1 MKTIFHDTAPLIK
14 ALINQNKTIN
24 FRCHTAMQRLLAR
37 FVQIDKPYLFHRS
50 VFDRKPEEL
59 GSEKLFAHEDIR
71 CTPCNLSKLKT
82 KR

>member
-1 MKTIFHDTAPLIK
+1 
-14 ALINQNKTIN
+14 
-24 FRCHTAMQRLLAR
+24 MQRLLAR